1 MVLKTT
7 RKHANSLKDQTREK
21 MRLLMALYGFGEYHD
36 RFVLVFF
43 FFLNACRP
51 LAQIMP
57 TLMAKNVAMCQD
69 IKLKRNN
76 EKCNIASKFK

>member
-1 MVLKTT
+1 MIVL
-7 RKHANSLKDQTREK
+7 SCC
-21 MRLLMALYGFGEYHD
+21 
-36 RFVLVFF
+36 F
-43 FFLNACRP
+43 FFLNARRP

-57 TLMAKNVAMCQD
+57 TLMTKNVAMCQD